1 MDAPGS
7 LGQIDVI
14 SPDHVTA
21 LAAVEGPCISVLMPT
36 HRHGPETLQG
46 PVRLR
51 NLVEK
56 AERQLVELDAAEADA
71 DELLAPM
78 RALVDD
84 TDFWQHQ
91 GDGLALFAS
100 PGHFSR
106 FRLPVDLTEEVHV
119 GASFRVAPIAPML
132 SGDGQFFLLALSQSD
147 IRLFA
152 ASRHRIGEL
161 DLGPIPASMA
171 EALAH
176 EDPEKQLQ
184 VRSSL
189 GASTAAYHGHGIGDE
204 VDKAAVERFVRAVA
218 TGLEKRLGATDQPL
232 VLASVAYYLPM
243 LRAATSL
250 RVVEAVVEG
259 NPEHRSAEELHAAAW
274 PLVEDSFAE
283 QDDRHRER
291 YGDAKG
297 TGTATAAVDDVS
309 AAAAEGRVDT
319 LFVAPVDDH
328 DPRVD
333 RAVLD
338 TFARGGRV
346 VAVDL
351 PLDGD
356 GPIAALLRY

>member
-7 LGQIDVI
+7 LGEIDLI

-36 HRHGPETLQG
+36 HRRGPETLQG

-51 NLVEK
+51 NLIEQS
-56 AERQLVELDAAEADA
+56 ARALADHDGA
-71 DELLAPM
+71 PVDPDQLLAPM

-84 TDFWQHQ
+84 ADFWQHQ
-91 GDGLALFAS
+91 GDGLALFS
-100 PGHFSR
+100 GPGHFSK
-106 FRLPVDLTEEVHV
+106 FRLPLALPEQAHV
-119 GASFRVAPIAPML
+119 GTAFRVAPLAPML
-132 SGDGQFFLLALSQSD
+132 SGDGQFFLLALSQSS
-147 IRLFA
+147 IRLFS

-161 DLGPIPASMA
+161 DLGPIPASMD

-184 VRSSL
+184 VRSGL
-189 GASTAAYHGHGIGDE
+189 GSSTAAYHGHGIGDE

-218 TGLEKRLGATDQPL
+218 TGLEQHLGATDRPL
-232 VLASVAYYLPM
+232 VLASVGYYLPM

-250 RVVEAVVEG
+250 SVLDALVEG
-259 NPEHRSAEELHAAAW
+259 NPEHRSAEDLHAAAW
-274 PLVEDSFAE
+274 PLVEPTFAE
-283 QDDRHRER
+283 QGDRHRER

-297 TGTATAAVDDVS
+297 TGTATADIHAVA

-319 LFVAPVDDH
+319 LFVAPVADVDA
-328 DPRVD
+328 RVD
-333 RAVLD
+333 QAVLD
-338 TFARGGRV
+338 SLTRGGRI

-351 PLDGD
+351 PVDGD
-356 GPIAALLRY
+356 GPLAALLRY